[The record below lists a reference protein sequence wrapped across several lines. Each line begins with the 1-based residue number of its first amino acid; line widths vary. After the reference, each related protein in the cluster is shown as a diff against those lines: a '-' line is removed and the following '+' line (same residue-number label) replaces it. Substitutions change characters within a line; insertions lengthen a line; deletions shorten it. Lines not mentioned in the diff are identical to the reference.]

1 MDIKQ
6 YNKLINRKTNLLFL
20 ALDMAETLVADLED
34 LHINIDSYRF
44 DIKRKIKNMK
54 RDLRSLVQIIPDVY
68 GEDNDAQT
76 SFGETSDIIL
86 EKIINELYPNDNE
99 DI

>member
-1 MDIKQ
+1 MDTEE

-20 ALDMAETLVADLED
+20 VFDMGETLVADLED

-44 DIKRKIKNMK
+44 DIKRKLKNMK
-54 RDLRSLVQIIPDVY
+54 RDLRSLVQVVPEVY
-68 GEDNDAQT
+68 REDNEAQV

-86 EKIINELYPNDNE
+86 EKIINELYPE
-99 DI
+99 

>member
-1 MDIKQ
+1 MDIEQ

-20 ALDMAETLVADLED
+20 VLDMSETLVADLED

-44 DIKRKIKNMK
+44 DIKRKLKNMK
-54 RDLRSLVQIIPDVY
+54 RDLRSLVQVIPEVY
-68 GEDNDAQT
+68 REDIESQV

-86 EKIINELYPNDNE
+86 EKIINELYPE
-99 DI
+99 

>member
-1 MDIKQ
+1 MDAEQ

-20 ALDMAETLVADLED
+20 VLDMGETLVADLED

-44 DIKRKIKNMK
+44 DIKRKLKNMK
-54 RDLRSLVQIIPDVY
+54 RDLRSLVQVIPEVY
-68 GEDNDAQT
+68 REDNDAQA

-86 EKIINELYPNDNE
+86 EKIINELYPE
-99 DI
+99 

>member
-1 MDIKQ
+1 MDVEH

-20 ALDMAETLVADLED
+20 VLDMGETLVADLED

-44 DIKRKIKNMK
+44 DIKRKLKNMK
-54 RDLRSLVQIIPDVY
+54 RDLRSLVQVIPEVY
-68 GEDNDAQT
+68 REDNEAQV

-86 EKIINELYPNDNE
+86 EKIINELYPE
-99 DI
+99 

>member
-1 MDIKQ
+1 MDAEE

-20 ALDMAETLVADLED
+20 VFDMGETLVADLED

-44 DIKRKIKNMK
+44 DIKRKLKNMK
-54 RDLRSLVQIIPDVY
+54 RDLRSLVQVIPEVY
-68 GEDNDAQT
+68 REDNDAQA

-86 EKIINELYPNDNE
+86 EKIINELYPE
-99 DI
+99 